1 MPSLSDTMT
10 AEANLLRDIID
21 SCENFVIT
29 THIHPDGDAV
39 GSSLALYQFLRNS
52 NKQVHIFTPD
62 SIPPSLHFLPHVE
75 DCIPFDRQPSALADV
90 IQGAEV
96 LFCLDFNTLKRTG
109 DSMAEVLKTFRGKKI
124 LIDHHLQPDPDFEL
138 SFSDVT
144 FCSTS
149 ELLFAVLR
157 EAYPDISW
165 LTASMAIC
173 LYTGILTDS
182 GSFRFESVTPRTHR
196 VIADLLEAG
205 ARHTDIHEALF
216 DQNRPQ
222 RFKLMAAMLGHLTY
236 PLQSVVYSWI
246 TEDEFNR
253 SGAEKDDS
261 EGFVNI
267 GLSVRGI
274 VVSALF
280 REEGDRVRIS
290 FRSKGEV
297 DVNQYARKHFN
308 GGGHRNA
315 AGGTWYGTLQ
325 QCISRFENTVGE
337 LV

>member
-1 MPSLSDTMT
+1 MT

-62 SIPPSLHFLPHVE
+62 SIPQSLHFLPHVE

-124 LIDHHLQPDPDFEL
+124 LIDHHLQPDPDFAL
-138 SFSDVT
+138 SFSDISY
-144 FCSTS
+144 CSTS
-149 ELLFAVLR
+149 ELLYTVLL
-157 EAYPDISW
+157 EAFPSRSW
-165 LTASMAIC
+165 LTSSVATC

-182 GSFRFESVTPRTHR
+182 GSFRFDTVTPRTHR

-216 DQNRPQ
+216 DQNRPE
-222 RFKLMAAMLGHLTY
+222 RFRLMAVMLSHMTY
-236 PLQSVVYSWI
+236 PMQSVVYSWI
-246 TEDEFNR
+246 TEQEFID
-253 SGAEKDDS
+253 SGSEKDDI

-274 VVSALF
+274 KVSALF
-280 REEGDRVRIS
+280 REEEGKIRIS
-290 FRSKGEV
+290 FRSKGER
-297 DVNQYARKHFN
+297 DVNQYARKYFN
-308 GGGHRNA
+308 GGGHHNA
-315 AGGTWYGTLQ
+315 AGGTWYGSLDT
-325 QCISRFENTVGE
+325 CIRQFESTVGE
-337 LV
+337 LF